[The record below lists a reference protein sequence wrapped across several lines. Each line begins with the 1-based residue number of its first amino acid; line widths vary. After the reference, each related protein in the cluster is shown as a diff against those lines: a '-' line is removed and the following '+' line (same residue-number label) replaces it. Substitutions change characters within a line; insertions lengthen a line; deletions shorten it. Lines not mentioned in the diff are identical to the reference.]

1 MVKTQNKTTTNY
13 YGRSFKYVLGKKMT
27 LRKNLRQKPHVH
39 QRTHRY
45 FVTLKCKKK
54 IRQMTAYLSDAG
66 MTSLRFHILFM
77 THS

>member
-45 FVTLKCKKK
+45 FLTLKCKKK
-54 IRQMTAYLSDAG
+54 FAK
-66 MTSLRFHILFM
+66 
-77 THS
+77 